1 MEKNSFFKTK
11 EGGLQKLA
19 QTHYEGEHTEVQRAF
34 MFGLYTGTTAAC
46 AVGFVIMM
54 AAMFYSP
61 VKVFILTPKHK

>member
-11 EGGLQKLA
+11 EGGLTLA
-19 QTHYEGEHTEVQRAF
+19 FIVIMIAF
-34 MFGLYTGTTAAC
+34 AIMLFGLYTGTTAAC

-61 VKVFILTPKHK
+61 MKVFILTPKHK

>member
-11 EGGLQKLA
+11 EGGLTLA
-19 QTHYEGEHTEVQRAF
+19 FIVIMFAI
-34 MFGLYTGTTAAC
+34 MLFGLYTGTTAAC
-46 AVGFVIMM
+46 AAGFVIMM

>member
-11 EGGLQKLA
+11 EGGLTLA
-19 QTHYEGEHTEVQRAF
+19 FIVIMIAF
-34 MFGLYTGTTAAC
+34 AIMLFGLYTAAC

>member
-11 EGGLQKLA
+11 EGGLTLA
-19 QTHYEGEHTEVQRAF
+19 FIVIMIAI
-34 MFGLYTGTTAAC
+34 MLFGLYTGTTAAC

>member
-11 EGGLQKLA
+11 EGGL
-19 QTHYEGEHTEVQRAF
+19 TFIVIMIAF
-34 MFGLYTGTTAAC
+34 AIMLFGLYTGTTAAC

>member
-11 EGGLQKLA
+11 EGGLTLA
-19 QTHYEGEHTEVQRAF
+19 FIAF
-34 MFGLYTGTTAAC
+34 AIMLFGLYTGTNAAC